1 MSKIETQTK
10 PLLAV
15 GPMSPEIVEAV
26 FYYSNFY
33 REPLMLIASKNQVD
47 YVGGYVNGWTTKE
60 YMQFI
65 DEMRQLY
72 PFSEIKICRDHC
84 GPGFNGKYDLLD
96 VYKTIEEDIKMGFDL
111 MHIDFCKHKG
121 SNAEKLIEAKKAVL
135 HCLKLKPNIE
145 LEIGTDENRG
155 TNYSLPNI
163 KEWEREIDFFQEFCK
178 PTYYVVQTGSLVME
192 IGQAGNFNKPFTT
205 KVSKILKSKGLKLK
219 EHNADY
225 LTREELR
232 EREKLIDAMNIAPQL
247 GVVQT
252 KTVLNRCLMYGIRF
266 DDFIEEAYRGG
277 KWQKWMQNR
286 DIGFIAHSG
295 GIPPNADFSVEDI
308 RRYLRRFT
316 EAMDDDLNT
325 PAALAAVFEL
335 RTQAY
340 HAHRPV
346 LGFETELDKFIQ
358 LIRHTFG
365 CFDSEEAEA
374 IPAEVQKFVDQR
386 AAARTAKDFKE
397 SDRLRDE
404 IAALGYEVRDTAEG
418 QKITKM

>member
-205 KVSKILKSKGLKLK
+205 KVSKLLKSKGLKLK

-277 KWQKWMQNR
+277 KWQKWMQNNGPENKMLCA
-286 DIGFIAHSG
+286 IIAGHYHFNSPAYRNIIRQLG
-295 GIPPNADFSVEDI
+295 EIENIKEVIINAILSVI
-308 RRYLRRFT
+308 KHY
-316 EAMDDDLNT
+316 
-325 PAALAAVFEL
+325 V
-335 RTQAY
+335 
-340 HAHRPV
+340 
-346 LGFETELDKFIQ
+346 K
-358 LIRHTFG
+358 
-365 CFDSEEAEA
+365 
-374 IPAEVQKFVDQR
+374 K
-386 AAARTAKDFKE
+386 
-397 SDRLRDE
+397 
-404 IAALGYEVRDTAEG
+404 
-418 QKITKM
+418 